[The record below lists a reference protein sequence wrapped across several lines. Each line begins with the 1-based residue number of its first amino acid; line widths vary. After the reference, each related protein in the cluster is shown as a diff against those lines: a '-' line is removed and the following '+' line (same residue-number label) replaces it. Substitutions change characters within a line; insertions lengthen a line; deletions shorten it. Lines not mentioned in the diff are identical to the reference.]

1 MRILIQPPEADGG
14 AHHVG
19 DEVRRALEILARAAV
34 KTDGGGTVSSDQG
47 VTGVL
52 VLSSDGDASRALQTL
67 AQAGIKAS
75 AG

>member
-1 MRILIQPPEADGG
+1 MRILIQPPEANSG

-19 DEVRRALEILARAAV
+19 DEVRRALDVLNRAFI
-34 KTDGGGTVSSDQG
+34 KTDGGGTVSSDGG

-52 VLSSDGDASRALQTL
+52 VLSSEGDASRALERL